1 MGNIRTCINLTPHN
15 PQNRHDDDTAQHLPG
30 ERKRVVYSI
39 KSLDLQ
45 EPTGHELIGVTSA
58 VSFTWQRA
66 SSLS

>member
-15 PQNRHDDDTAQHLPG
+15 PQNRQDDTAQHLPG
-30 ERKRVVYSI
+30 ERQRVVYSI

-45 EPTGHELIGVTSA
+45 EPKGHELTGVTS
-58 VSFTWQRA
+58 VLSFTWQKA